1 MLKIKQITWQSS
13 LMNRPEAVKNLNV
26 QNVQYDVANA
36 LPSPP
41 LAARKIDKS
50 SILFLPNLSTVL
62 EITAPNPIPIW

>member
-1 MLKIKQITWQSS
+1 
-13 LMNRPEAVKNLNV
+13 MNKPEAVKNLNV

-41 LAARKIDKS
+41 HAARNIDNS

-62 EITAPNPIPIW
+62 EITAPKPIPIW